1 MQFKQCGAA
10 KPHLHNTDARCY
22 LSIDSLT
29 HHTFD
34 LAQVSRYPISQ
45 GGGLGLG
52 IVLLQE
58 TFNTSTL
65 KIKSAFGGMPIEE
78 TPCLP

>member
-34 LAQVSRYPISQ
+34 LAQVSRYPLSH

-52 IVLLQE
+52 DCAASGDFQYFYLEDQI
-58 TFNTSTL
+58 S
-65 KIKSAFGGMPIEE
+65 IWWDAH
-78 TPCLP
+78 